1 MSGELFDLVIDRNG
15 ASALA
20 HDPRRTAVDRRK
32 RARTRLHWPV
42 LMFRHRHGADAV
54 ESTTRDLSSGGF
66 YCLTEVPLTEGEDLV
81 CSIKVPTHDPQG
93 KHLECAL
100 ECKVRV
106 VRVVPGAAGDLF
118 GIGCRIETYRFG
130 RGHPPPDRGSLW

>member
-1 MSGELFDLVIDRNG
+1 MSGEIFDLATAANG
-15 ASALA
+15 AGAIA
-20 HDPRRTAVDRRK
+20 HIQPRTVSDRRK

-42 LMFRHRHGADAV
+42 LMFRHKHGSDAV

-66 YCLTEVPLTEGEDLV
+66 YCLTEVPLTEGEHLV

-118 GIGCRIETYRFG
+118 GIGCRIETYRFR
-130 RGHPPPDRGSLW
+130 RGHGVPDSGLI

>member
-1 MSGELFDLVIDRNG
+1 MSGEIFDLAAASQG
-15 ASALA
+15 ATAIA
-20 HDPRRTAVDRRK
+20 HIQPRTASDRRK

-42 LMFRHRHGADAV
+42 LMFRHKHGSDAV
-54 ESTTRDLSSGGF
+54 ESTTRDLSSSGF
-66 YCLTEVPLTEGEDLV
+66 YCLTDVPLREGEDLV
-81 CSIKVPTHDPQG
+81 CSIKIPTHDPQG

-118 GIGCRIETYRFG
+118 GIGCRIETYRFR
-130 RGHPPPDRGSLW
+130 RGHTKAETGLI

>member
-1 MSGELFDLVIDRNG
+1 MSGEIFDRAAASQG
-15 ASALA
+15 AAAIAHIQPRTSA
-20 HDPRRTAVDRRK
+20 DRRK

-42 LMFRHRHGADAV
+42 LMFRHKHGSNAV

-66 YCLTEVPLTEGEDLV
+66 YCLTDVPLTEGEDLV

-100 ECKVRV
+100 E
-106 VRVVPGAAGDLF
+106 
-118 GIGCRIETYRFG
+118 
-130 RGHPPPDRGSLW
+130 